1 LTAIKGLF
9 ALFLNGILLLFIITV
24 QPSLAQTYNFRN
36 YSLDDGLSQ
45 SEITCMF
52 EDSRGYLWIGTAG
65 GGLNRFDG
73 KEFKIYEEKDGLCG
87 QIISAVSEDA
97 DHNILIGNV
106 SGKLCEFNGQL
117 FTRIDKDDKVYK
129 ANGKVDF
136 ITSDDNNNML
146 IARNGQFFLNNG
158 RNFENLLL
166 KEDTLSG
173 YKANCFK
180 KDSRN
185 IVWIGTSK
193 GLFVL
198 KNKTLLRIKDA
209 GEISN
214 GNITSITED
223 INGTLWAVE
232 NNTNFYK
239 IQILGPSH
247 YQVKADKIELFSIP
261 SGTVVNDIHF
271 DQRNQLWI
279 ATANKGIFKFRDGV
293 LENFNQNNGLS
304 VDAIKNIYEDKS
316 GTLWFGTFGG
326 GLLKLANQA
335 YTYYDNIPGL
345 KEKDIFAILSDKKGD
360 IWIGTY
366 LHGVYKFDGKK
377 CTSYST
383 SDLAG
388 NSDIRCLFADRK
400 GNIWLGGNNGIVI
413 YNGKSFHPY
422 DKNKNCKV
430 IRAIFED
437 KDGNM
442 WIGTQGNGIFI
453 DNGKEIKRLNDENGI
468 NNNAYVFVQDRS
480 GKIWIGTSNGIYVY
494 NGGKIVTHLTEGGF
508 GYVGS
513 MMIDKFGAT
522 WAATDIGLSRYK
534 DDQYKAITVKDGL
547 ASAAIYIMSSDIYDN
562 IWVGTNKGLD
572 KITLNGKGEIATIRN
587 YSKNE
592 GFKGIECNSRAVCV
606 DKNGCLWFG
615 TIKGAIKFDPK
626 EEFFHAPETPQV
638 HITDIK
644 LFYETADWK
653 KYSDSVSHWYNLPYN
668 AVLPYNKNHLTF
680 NFSAFSKAFPEN
692 IRYTFKL
699 EGFDKEWS
707 PIAEIN
713 SITYSNLAPGKYVFL
728 VKAINKSGV
737 SSKTSEEFIFT
748 IKEPFWTTWWFI
760 SLGVISLIIFIYFYN
775 KFRRRRYFLFQKRLE
790 KIIKQRTKEIA
801 QQRDTNEILLKE
813 VHHRVKNNLQII
825 NSLINIQSNYVEDP
839 KSIEI
844 FREIRNRI
852 RTITLVHEKLY
863 KSKDFGNI
871 NVKEYINML
880 VEGLVD
886 TYSINKQI
894 DLKLNLEV
902 QYFNLNTIIPIGLLL
917 NEIIS
922 NSFKYGFN
930 NLEHGIIEVDLYKS
944 GNGNEYTLMIGDNG
958 VGYDYKLFENQNATL
973 GLELIKILSTQL
985 NGVIEKID
993 KPGTYYLLKFTQLK
1007 D

>member
-1 LTAIKGLF
+1 MAAIKGLF
-9 ALFLNGILLLFIITV
+9 ALFINGILLLFIITV
-24 QPSLAQTYNFRN
+24 QPSFAQTYNFRN

-45 SEITCMF
+45 SEITCMY
-52 EDSRGYLWIGTAG
+52 EDSRGYLWIGTSG

-97 DHNILIGNV
+97 QHNIWVGNV
-106 SGKLCEFNGQL
+106 YGKLCVFNGQI
-117 FTRIDKDDKVYK
+117 FTNPIKENDVYR
-129 ANGKVDF
+129 ANGKINF
-136 ITSDDNNNML
+136 ITGDDNNNMI
-146 IARNGQFFLNNG
+146 IAKNSQLFLNNG
-158 RNFENLLL
+158 KNFEKLLL
-166 KEDTLSG
+166 KEDTLSE
-173 YKANCFK
+173 YTINCFK

-185 IVWIGTSK
+185 IIWIGTDK
-193 GLFVL
+193 GLLVL
-198 KNKTLLRIKDA
+198 KNKVLLRIKDA
-209 GEISN
+209 DGINNANITSLTEDVN
-214 GNITSITED
+214 GNI
-223 INGTLWAVE
+223 WAVK
-232 NNTNFYK
+232 NNINFYK
-239 IQILGPSH
+239 IKIIGPSH
-247 YQVKADKIELFSIP
+247 YQVKADKVESLIIP
-261 SGTVVNDIHF
+261 RGTIISDIHF
-271 DQRNQLWI
+271 DQKNQLWI
-279 ATANKGIFKFRDGV
+279 ASSNKGVFKYENGV
-293 LENFNQNNGLS
+293 RENFNQNNGLS
-304 VDAIKNIYEDKS
+304 VDIVKSIYEDKS
-316 GTLWFGTFGG
+316 GTLWFGTYGG

-335 YTYYDNIPGL
+335 FTYFDNITGL
-345 KEKDIFAILSDKKGD
+345 KEKDIYAIKPDKKGN
-360 IWIGTY
+360 IWIGTS
-366 LHGVYKFDGKK
+366 LHGVYKFDGKN
-377 CTSYST
+377 TSSYANST
-383 SDLAG
+383 IIDNA
-388 NSDIRCLFADRK
+388 DVRCFYIDNK
-400 GNIWLGGNNGIVI
+400 GNVWLGGSKGIII
-413 YNGKSFHPY
+413 YDGSSFHPY
-422 DKNKNCKV
+422 TKNKKCEKV
-430 IRAIFED
+430 RAIFED
-437 KDGNM
+437 TKGNI
-442 WIGTQGNGIFI
+442 WVGTRGNGVFI
-453 DNGKEIKRLNDENGI
+453 GNGKELKQFKDVNGPNDNVYAFIEDKKGQIWMGTGSGI
-468 NNNAYVFVQDRS
+468 YIYND
-480 GKIWIGTSNGIYVY
+480 GKII
-494 NGGKIVTHLTEGGF
+494 KHLIDSGN

-513 MMIDKFGAT
+513 MVIDKFGT
-522 WAATDIGLSRYK
+522 VWVGTDNGVGMYNGNK
-534 DDQYKAITVKDGL
+534 FKYITINDGL
-547 ASAAIYIMSSDIYDN
+547 ASGTVYLMNMDSYGN

-572 KITLNGKGEIATIRN
+572 KISLNKTGEIESIRN
-587 YSKNE
+587 YGKTE
-592 GFKGIECNSRAVCV
+592 GFRGIECNSRATSI
-606 DKNGCLWFG
+606 DNEGCLWFG

-626 EEFFHAPETPQV
+626 EELFREPEIPQV
-638 HITDIK
+638 HIVDIK
-644 LFYETADWK
+644 LFYESVDWK
-653 KYSDSVSHWYNLPYN
+653 KYSDSISHWYNIPYN
-668 AVLPYNKNHLTF
+668 TVLPYDKNHLTF

-692 IRYTFKL
+692 IKYSFKL
-699 EGFDKEWS
+699 EGFDKDWS
-707 PIAEIN
+707 PVAEIN

-737 SSKTSEEFIFT
+737 SSKTSEEFVFT
-748 IKEPFWTTWWFI
+748 IKAPFWTSWWFI
-760 SLGVISLIIFIYFYN
+760 SLCVISLIVFVYFYN
-775 KFRRRRYFLFQKRLE
+775 EFRKRRYFLFQKRLE

-944 GNGNEYTLMIGDNG
+944 GDGNEYTLMIGDNG
-958 VGYDYKLFENQNATL
+958 VGYDYILFENQNATL
-973 GLELIKILSTQL
+973 GLELIKILSNQL